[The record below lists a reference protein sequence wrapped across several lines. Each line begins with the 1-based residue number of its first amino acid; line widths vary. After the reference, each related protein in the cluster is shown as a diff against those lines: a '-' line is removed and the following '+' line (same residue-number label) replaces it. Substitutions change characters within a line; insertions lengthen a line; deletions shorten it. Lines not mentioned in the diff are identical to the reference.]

1 MKYLTLFVIF
11 FASIL
16 QSANAVEALSTTI
29 KGFKLDQRTRKV
41 VSREDVANH
50 SNNNNNNIDLRQW
63 DEDEY
68 EAIMSTMSGS
78 KGGTYLRHQQHRQTQ
93 HQKEKNPYYSSSS
106 SSGTKYVTKTQN
118 WQKFTLGFFAVL
130 FFALLFY
137 VVSLKNELATLNQY
151 IPLGYKLFPDYVD
164 EEEERVTSG
173 MQELC
178 GSTIAAS
185 KEGC

>member
-16 QSANAVEALSTTI
+16 QSANAVEASSTTI

-50 SNNNNNNIDLRQW
+50 SNNNNNNNIDLRQW

-78 KGGTYLRHQQHRQTQ
+78 KVGTYLRHQQHRQTQ
-93 HQKEKNPYYSSSS
+93 QQKEKNPYYSSSS
-106 SSGTKYVTKTQN
+106 SSGTKYVTKTQT
-118 WQKFTLGFFAVL
+118 WQKCTLGFFAVL
-130 FFALLFY
+130 FFALLLY
-137 VVSLKNELATLNQY
+137 VISLKNELATLNQY
-151 IPLGYKLFPDYVD
+151 IPLGYKLFPDNVD
-164 EEEERVTSG
+164 EEEERVTAG
-173 MQELC
+173 MQM
-178 GSTIAAS
+178 S
-185 KEGC
+185 